1 MKKKN
6 PVWWYHENKAVEH
19 GYLPTMLTLCN
30 YLGLIVTH
38 YSLNS
43 VYCLLLLGKQYLGA
57 HPLFCNCWDILVNIF
72 VNTSFSHFYFHFLAH
87 AKDCSGGDWGY
98 IIGRK
103 SLDLAQ
109 GGVKSIQQG
118 WQWIWW
124 WWWWCERLFLT
135 LLFLGF
141 MSIFGRTHSENP
153 PNLQRANQVFHVSS
167 TTVTLVS
174 TICVRECGQ
183 ADGMADHFRGL
194 VSQ

>member
-1 MKKKN
+1 MNLRWRRSAQIHLTEPSLTFLYLGLLGGVPVKN

-72 VNTSFSHFYFHFLAH
+72 VNTSFLHFYFHFLAH

-109 GGVKSIQQG
+109 GGVNSIQQG

-124 WWWWCERLFLT
+124 WWWWWY
-135 LLFLGF
+135 
-141 MSIFGRTHSENP
+141 IF
-153 PNLQRANQVFHVSS
+153 V
-167 TTVTLVS
+167 
-174 TICVRECGQ
+174 
-183 ADGMADHFRGL
+183 
-194 VSQ
+194 